1 MMKGQ
6 NSKKANNGQERKKIF
21 DKTNFKRKSFE
32 NSHDIEPQDIT
43 NKHYSVQYIEE
54 IKFEAPPVE
63 DKKIEEKL
71 ENSEN
76 EIIDKNQIANEDQLD
91 VNELEK
97 HEI

>member
-54 IKFEAPPVE
+54 IKFEAPSVE

-71 ENSEN
+71 KNSET
-76 EIIDKNQIANEDQLD
+76 EIINKDQIVNEVQLD
-91 VNELEK
+91 ANELEK